1 MKMQDQPRQLPSRA
15 GQTWLI
21 DGIRIFHRQPLVWV
35 LSLMTYWA
43 GLVMVG
49 ILPVVGLFLPLLFTP
64 GLGFGF
70 IVLAEAVDRQD
81 PAKPA
86 TPTLLLAGFRDGHA
100 RSMLQLG
107 LAYLAGLTIVL
118 LLAWLVDG
126 DQIGSMMRDGP
137 SQEEV
142 EVMRKS
148 LPMGLLV
155 AMLAYIPLM
164 MALWFAP
171 QLVVWR
177 GFTVGK
183 ALFFSFFAV
192 WRNKAAFLRYS
203 LAWLVLIFLVSGLS
217 SLIMDLLQINAQSL
231 LVTLL
236 PVSMLLLAIAQASF
250 YASTRDVFQEDD
262 SAVAPAVA
270 PAPPPPPES

>member
-118 LLAWLVDG
+118 VLAWLVDG
-126 DQIGSMMRDGP
+126 DQITSMMRGGTP

-217 SLIMDLLQINAQSL
+217 SLIMDLFSIGAQSL

-250 YASTRDVFQEDD
+250 YASTRDVFREDEPL
-262 SAVAPAVA
+262 AAT
-270 PAPPPPPES
+270 APPPAPEG

>member
-81 PAKPA
+81 PATPA
-86 TPTLLLAGFRDGHA
+86 TPTLLLAGFRNGHA

-107 LAYLAGLTIVL
+107 LAYLAGLTLVL
-118 LLAWLVDG
+118 VLAWLVDG
-126 DQIGSMMRDGP
+126 DQITSMMRGGTP

-217 SLIMDLLQINAQSL
+217 SLIMDLFNIGAQSL

-250 YASTRDVFQEDD
+250 YASTRDVFREDEPL
-262 SAVAPAVA
+262 AAT
-270 PAPPPPPES
+270 APPPAPEEG

>member
-70 IVLAEAVDRQD
+70 IVLAEAVERQD
-81 PAKPA
+81 PAQPA
-86 TPTLLLAGFRDGHA
+86 TPTLLLAGFRNGHA

-118 LLAWLVDG
+118 VLAWLVDG
-126 DQIGSMMRDGP
+126 DQITSMMRGGTP

-217 SLIMDLLQINAQSL
+217 SLIMDLFSIGAQSL

-250 YASTRDVFQEDD
+250 YASTRDVFREDEPL
-262 SAVAPAVA
+262 AAT
-270 PAPPPPPES
+270 APPPAPEG